1 MVVLLQRIVLQMGWK
16 PHYFMLA
23 FKGAVYDI
31 VLRTGSVV
39 CIKKFQMNQRRSLF
53 LYVFDLCWRSKSNQN
68 FSIINTLLWPMKTT
82 LFQGPNLLSK
92 GKESEL
98 EWGCKVYVVS
108 KSSHTVNESL
118 DSGGRL
124 LWFETQ
130 LYIGQVIKS
139 LCFSFLVYKM
149 GIVILLIGCPKWW
162 NKWDN
167 VLLMVSFFP
176 SFLNKT

>member
-1 MVVLLQRIVLQMGWK
+1 
-16 PHYFMLA
+16 MLA

-53 LYVFDLCWRSKSNQN
+53 LYVFDLCWNQKSNQRDFFFHN
-68 FSIINTLLWPMKTT
+68 KYFIVAYEKPL

-108 KSSHTVNESL
+108 HHI
-118 DSGGRL
+118 
-124 LWFETQ
+124 Q
-130 LYIGQVIKS
+130 
-139 LCFSFLVYKM
+139 
-149 GIVILLIGCPKWW
+149 
-162 NKWDN
+162 
-167 VLLMVSFFP
+167 
-176 SFLNKT
+176 

>member
-1 MVVLLQRIVLQMGWK
+1 
-16 PHYFMLA
+16 MLESE
-23 FKGAVYDI
+23 I
-31 VLRTGSVV
+31 QIR
-39 CIKKFQMNQRRSLF
+39 
-53 LYVFDLCWRSKSNQN
+53 N
-68 FSIINTLLWPMKTT
+68 FSIINTLLWPSKETT
-82 LFQGPNLLSK
+82 FISRSNLLSK

-124 LWFETQ
+124 LWFEAQ

-149 GIVILLIGCPKWW
+149 GIVILLIGCQNGEINGVMYFWCF
-162 NKWDN
+162 
-167 VLLMVSFFP
+167 FFP
-176 SFLNKT
+176 VSLIKLNRP

>member
-1 MVVLLQRIVLQMGWK
+1 MYLIYVGIRNQIKETFFHNKYFIVAYEK
-16 PHYFMLA
+16 PL
-23 FKGAVYDI
+23 
-31 VLRTGSVV
+31 
-39 CIKKFQMNQRRSLF
+39 
-53 LYVFDLCWRSKSNQN
+53 
-68 FSIINTLLWPMKTT
+68 

-124 LWFETQ
+124 LWCETQ
-130 LYIGQVIKS
+130 LYIGHIIKS

-149 GIVILLIGCPKWW
+149 GIVILLIECQNNEING
-162 NKWDN
+162 
-167 VLLMVSFFP
+167 VMYF
-176 SFLNKT
+176 

>member
-1 MVVLLQRIVLQMGWK
+1 MLESEIKSETFFHNKYFIVAYEK
-16 PHYFMLA
+16 PLYFKVQIYLV
-23 FKGAVYDI
+23 KV
-31 VLRTGSVV
+31 
-39 CIKKFQMNQRRSLF
+39 KQ
-53 LYVFDLCWRSKSNQN
+53 
-68 FSIINTLLWPMKTT
+68 
-82 LFQGPNLLSK
+82 
-92 GKESEL
+92 ESEL

-149 GIVILLIGCPKWW
+149 GIVILLIGCQ
-162 NKWDN
+162 NDEIN
-167 VLLMVSFFP
+167 GVMYF
-176 SFLNKT
+176 